1 MAKQIQLRFFFYYLL
16 ASGVGICI
24 LWLNA
29 LFLKPVTP
37 QAGEY
42 YYSNLLR
49 TNYTYLSASLF
60 FVVGL
65 IAGYR
70 IKINPWLT
78 GFAMIAAFPIIAM
91 YEATIYRGSHNLIP
105 LEFAV
110 HFLYALPAILGVYI
124 GKFIERKSSTH

>member
-1 MAKQIQLRFFFYYLL
+1 MAKRIQLSFFFYYIL
-16 ASGVGICI
+16 ATDVGICI

-29 LFLKPVTP
+29 LFLNPATP

-60 FVVGL
+60 FVTGL

-78 GFAMIAAFPIIAM
+78 GFAMIAVFPIIAM

-105 LEFAV
+105 LEIAV
-110 HFLYALPAILGVYI
+110 HFLYALPAILGVYL
-124 GKFIERKSSTH
+124 GKFITKQKKD